1 MDKYIQELLAK
12 NKSVIL
18 PDFGALTITDEET
31 GEIMFNEYVRFNDG
45 KLEAFIAE
53 QEGIEKQD
61 AANTIAKYVRDLEL
75 LLNKGETYDIFQFGR
90 FIKQVDGSY
99 DFENWN
105 AFSEDGSSTY
115 RAPQKEELIPQDSKT
130 DETPV
135 KKELLREEESEK
147 PTEVYEKPV
156 ERTLPKEEKKQPQ
169 NKFTPKDTAPSDKS
183 KTEKT
188 KKPAEK
194 KIDKKEKKKR
204 KVWVLPLILFLVI
217 LGGAGIFIGLF
228 PDKAKALVGWEDT
241 TNTSITSDASDKQN
255 QENLTSDEDIDSE
268 ELNLEESNS
277 SETELNEDEITD
289 QITEGLTESTSDN
302 QQVEQQEELTP
313 DPQTPPASNGNYHI
327 IVGSFTNPSNAQ
339 NFATSLQS
347 KGYSAS
353 VIGPIN
359 TYHMVSFGSYPSQ
372 KEAMNNLDK
381 ATSETGGGWIL
392 KR

>member
-90 FIKQVDGSY
+90 FIKQEDGSY

-105 AFSEDGSSTY
+105 AFSEEGSSTY
-115 RAPQKEELIPQDSKT
+115 RAPQKEEPVTQDSTT
-130 DETPV
+130 DETSL
-135 KKELLREEESEK
+135 KKELLQEEKEEK
-147 PTEVYEKPV
+147 SAEVYEKPV

-169 NKFTPKDTAPSDKS
+169 NKFTPKDDTPSDKN
-183 KTEKT
+183 KKETT

-194 KIDKKEKKKR
+194 KVDKEEKKKR
-204 KVWVLPLILFLVI
+204 KVWVLPLILFFVI
-217 LGGAGIFIGLF
+217 LGGAGIFIGVF
-228 PDKAKALVGWEDT
+228 PDKAKELVGWEDT
-241 TNTSITSDASDKQN
+241 TNTITPDAS
-255 QENLTSDEDIDSE
+255 ENENKEDNTSNEGINSE
-268 ELNLEESNS
+268 EENNP

-289 QITEGLTESTSDN
+289 QITEGLAESTTDN
-302 QQVEQQEELTP
+302 QAEQQEELIP
-313 DPQTPPASNGNYHI
+313 DPQTPPVSNGNYHI

-339 NFATSLQS
+339 NLAASLQS
-347 KGYSAS
+347 KGFSAS
-353 VIGPIN
+353 VIGPVN
-359 TYHMVSFGSYPSQ
+359 AYHMVSFGSYPSQ

-381 ATSETGGGWIL
+381 ATNETGGGWIL